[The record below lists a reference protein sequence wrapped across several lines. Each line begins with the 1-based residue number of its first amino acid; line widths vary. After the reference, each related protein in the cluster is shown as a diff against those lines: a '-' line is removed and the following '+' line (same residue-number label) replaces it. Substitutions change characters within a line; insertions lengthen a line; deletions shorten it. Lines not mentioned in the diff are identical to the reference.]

1 MLTRSNDSFVDLEP
15 RPALANKLK
24 ADAFISVHFDSSNE
38 ANEASGTTTYYYSSS
53 KDMSLAKAINN
64 QTKTLPLN
72 NRGIEYGNYQVLRDN
87 QRPAVLLELGYI
99 NSDKDFS
106 YISSANYQA
115 KVADA
120 VYTGLTD
127 YFK

>member
-1 MLTRSNDSFVDLEP
+1 
-15 RPALANKLK
+15 
-24 ADAFISVHFDSSNE
+24 
-38 ANEASGTTTYYYSSS
+38 
-53 KDMSLAKAINN
+53 MSLAKAINN

>member
-1 MLTRSNDSFVDLEP
+1 
-15 RPALANKLK
+15 
-24 ADAFISVHFDSSNE
+24 
-38 ANEASGTTTYYYSSS
+38 
-53 KDMSLAKAINN
+53 MSLAKAINN

-72 NRGIEYGNYQVLRDN
+72 NRGIEYGNYNVLLPIIN
-87 QRPAVLLELGYI
+87 RPAVLLELGYI